1 MEMVESL
8 LGGPDFLGHEIRS
21 DMDFFELSRE
31 GITKKALMNL
41 AEGIHLSMKAITR
54 LIPITERTL
63 QRKRDSD
70 RLSESVSE
78 QVLQIA
84 EVYSRGKEVFG
95 TIEDFH
101 VWTNL
106 VNRALG
112 DWTPLDLLSSR
123 YGAQMILEE
132 LGRIEHGIHS

>member
-1 MEMVESL
+1 MEMVETL
-8 LGGPDFLGHEIRS
+8 LGGPVFLGHEIRS
-21 DMDFFELSRE
+21 DMDFYELSRE

-41 AEGIHLSMKAITR
+41 ADGIHLSMKAITC
-54 LIPITERTL
+54 LIPISERTL
-63 QRKRDSD
+63 QRKQDSD
-70 RLSESVSE
+70 RLSEPVSE

-101 VWTNL
+101 VWTNS

-112 DWTPLDLLSSR
+112 DWKPLDLLSSR

>member
-21 DMDFFELSRE
+21 DMDLFELSRE

-84 EVYSRGKEVFG
+84 EVYSKGKIIV
-95 TIEDFH
+95 
-101 VWTNL
+101 
-106 VNRALG
+106 
-112 DWTPLDLLSSR
+112 
-123 YGAQMILEE
+123 EE
-132 LGRIEHGIHS
+132 LSEYRDLFGKL